1 MATRVPATARI
12 QGRSGVSPHHPWIGV
27 CAFALFVLTA
37 APALAQSNNVRLTKL
52 SDVPFGTI
60 TNFASD
66 SVSSQSVCAFS
77 ASATKNYHVTASGSG
92 TGGAFSLASGS
103 SSLAYDVQWNGA
115 SGQTSGTQLSPNV
128 ALTGLLSAATQQAC
142 NSGPATSGSLIV
154 ILRSSAVSSA
164 RTGSYSGTLT
174 LVIGPE

>member
-1 MATRVPATARI
+1 MAIRVPATAHIR
-12 QGRSGVSPHHPWIGV
+12 GRSGPTPLRPWICA
-27 CAFALFVLTA
+27 CAFALLALA
-37 APALAQSNNVRLTKL
+37 AGPALAQSNNVRLTKL

-60 TNFASD
+60 TNFGAD

-77 ASATKNYHVTASGSG
+77 SSSTKNYHVTANGSG
-92 TGGAFSLASGS
+92 AGGAFSLASGS
-103 SSLAYDVQWNGA
+103 SSLAYDVQWNSA

-154 ILRSSAVSSA
+154 IVRSSAISSA
-164 RTGSYSGTLT
+164 QAGNYSGTLT